1 MRVLGAEFTRT
12 CVSPEQFPAETWPE
26 FAVVGRSNVG
36 KSSLI
41 NALLQ
46 RKHLARVSRTPGKTQ
61 AVNFF
66 EVRTGDP
73 RLSTIRLA
81 DLPGYGYA
89 RVSKS
94 LQREWAPLI
103 EAYLTRRTLLRCV
116 VLLIDARGA
125 EASDENTYA
134 WLRRCGHDPLVVMTK
149 IDKLKRGERRD
160 GENGVR
166 QVLGLPPEV
175 RPLGVSSITKE
186 GREDLWKAIAA
197 RLKT

>member
-1 MRVLGAEFTRT
+1 MRIQSAEFTRS
-12 CVSPEQFPAETWPE
+12 CVSPEQFPADTYPE

-66 EVRTGDP
+66 DIRTGDP
-73 RLSTIRLA
+73 RLSVFRLV

-94 LQREWAPLI
+94 LQREWGPLI
-103 EAYLTRRTLLRCV
+103 ESYLTRRHGLRCV
-116 VLLIDARGA
+116 LLLVDARGA
-125 EASDENTYA
+125 EASDENTLA
-134 WLRRCGHDPLVVMTK
+134 WLRRWGQEPLVVMTK
-149 IDKLKRGERRD
+149 IDKLKRGERRAAESGICD
-160 GENGVR
+160 A
-166 QVLGLPPEV
+166 LGIRADV
-175 RPLGVSSITKE
+175 RPFAVSSITKE

-197 RLKT
+197 KLKI

>member
-1 MRVLGAEFTRT
+1 MRIVSAEFTRS
-12 CVSPEQFPAETWPE
+12 CVSPEQFPADAYPE

-66 EVRTGDP
+66 DVRTGDP
-73 RLSTIRLA
+73 RLSVVRLV

-94 LQREWAPLI
+94 LQREWGPLI
-103 EAYLTRRTLLRCV
+103 EAYLTRRTWLRCV
-116 VLLIDARGA
+116 LLLVDARGV

-134 WLRRCGHDPLVVMTK
+134 WLRHCGQDPLVVMTK
-149 IDKLKRGERRD
+149 VDKLKRGERRSAEAGVCD
-160 GENGVR
+160 ALGIEAGVR
-166 QVLGLPPEV
+166 PFTA
-175 RPLGVSSITKE
+175 SSVTKE
-186 GREDLWKAIAA
+186 GRDELWKAIAS